1 MTNILDIPDEIQH
14 KLWAKLLFGKIAD
27 KLLFLTDHNGN
38 FYWDQVEE
46 KNLKYLAKQC
56 VGHPWANHFALAVLC
71 ITDRR
76 LTPSSIMNI
85 TSVLN
90 ARFRDLFTHFNI
102 SKVEDLLPHHVEMY
116 LTGQILPEHS
126 DRQRQSLLTTY
137 NTFIFNLKKWIGTQF
152 TDDLQADL
160 ALYLLPNLPF
170 DNRDFSARTKAIT
183 NAKNKRKEDTSA
195 ITPLLP
201 EIRAIGHLRWNQVNR
216 LREAFRKAIQSVKDN
231 GLTLPIDFYYDESE
245 YANERWYFKLW
256 DFSSYE
262 KSIDGEHFY
271 RYNLEKQYFMEYIK
285 AEKLDDGSDGDG
297 PWFIDLL
304 RLRVLGQWNSEY
316 TTDEHRAKVIEYLN
330 HWGYEMETDGKT
342 IAPFLPRNP
351 GLLMQG
357 LYLTKKQRTTNKVF
371 VSIEPIFAACMFARF
386 ALDIITSSGARI
398 NELLQISYDKECC
411 VITVDKSAS
420 PPRKNYIFRLT
431 PKGREEPENYYMPED
446 VFKFM
451 TEIVKMLKESYG
463 NDGIP
468 EVEYDVESR
477 KHLLNARKYIFQY
490 NSRHINVFSI
500 NAILRFLLHGIII
513 QTAEG
518 NQVIVKSHLLRHAF
532 ATHAVQNEKIPLDI
546 VKSLLHQKDVEVTA
560 YYSAPTSQQV
570 SDSINSLHENWVT
583 QIDIQK
589 GILRG
594 PEELQEIY
602 DDYREKVGTLSKVVG
617 GICTIDSVCPSK
629 MACIGCAAK
638 VPRPEFKDE
647 ITALYDWA
655 DESEKR
661 FEKLG
666 LPLEAQKMKI
676 TKNRARNEL
685 KEIQL
690 IERYQKDEKHAPE
703 IRIARK

>member
-1 MTNILDIPDEIQH
+1 MELPVEFQD
-14 KLWAKLLFGKIAD
+14 KAWAKLLFGKLPDRI
-27 KLLFLTDHNGN
+27 LFLTDPNGN
-38 FYWDQVEE
+38 YYWEQVEE
-46 KNLKYLAKQC
+46 KNLKYFAKQC
-56 VGHPWANHFALAVLC
+56 LGNPWADHFGLALLC
-71 ITDRR
+71 LTDRR

-90 ARFRDLFTHFNI
+90 ARFRDLFNHFKL
-102 SKVEDLLPHHVEMY
+102 SKVEDLLPSHVEMY
-116 LTGQILPEHS
+116 VTGQILQEHS
-126 DRQRQSLLTTY
+126 DRQRQSILTLY
-137 NTFIFNLKKWIGTQF
+137 NTFMFNLKKWIGTQF
-152 TDDLQADL
+152 TDEIQQDL
-160 ALYLLPNLPF
+160 AQYQLPVLPF
-170 DNRDFSARTKAIT
+170 DNRDFSVRTKAIT

-195 ITPLLP
+195 VTPLLP
-201 EIRAIGHLRWNQVNR
+201 EIRAIGHLRWNQVSR
-216 LREAFRKAIQSVKDN
+216 LREAYRKAVQSVKDDN
-231 GLTLPIDFYYDESE
+231 LTLPVDFYYDESE
-245 YANERWYFKLW
+245 YANERWHFTLW
-256 DFSSYE
+256 DISSYE
-262 KSIDGEHFY
+262 HEIEGKNQY
-271 RYNLEKQYFMEYIK
+271 REPNDKDYFLEYIK
-285 AEKLDDGSDGDG
+285 AEKLDDGSAGEG
-297 PWFIDLL
+297 PWFLDLL
-304 RLRVLGQWNSEY
+304 RLRLLGQWDTQY
-316 TTDEHRAKVIEYLN
+316 TGEEHRAKVMEYLN
-330 HWGYEMETDGKT
+330 HWGYDVNEDGKT
-342 IAPFLPRNP
+342 TAPFLPRNP
-351 GLLMQG
+351 GLLIQG
-357 LYLTKKQRTTNKVF
+357 LYLTKKQRNTNKVF
-371 VSIEPIFAACMFARF
+371 INIEPIYAACMFARF

-411 VITVDKSAS
+411 IITVDKSAS

-431 PKGREEPENYYMPED
+431 PKGREEAENYYMPED

-468 EVEYDVESR
+468 DVEFDVESR
-477 KHLLNARKYIFQY
+477 KHLLDTKKYIFQY
-490 NSRHINVFSI
+490 QSRHINVFTI

-518 NQVIVKSHLLRHAF
+518 NQVIVKSHLFRHAF
-532 ATHAVQNEKIPLDI
+532 ATHAVQSEKLPLDI

-560 YYSAPTSQQV
+560 YYSAPTSQQI
-570 SDSINSLHENWVT
+570 SDSINSLHESWIT

-594 PEELQEIY
+594 PEELQELF

-617 GICTIDSVCPSK
+617 GICTIDSVCPTK

-647 ITALYDWA
+647 ITVLYDWA